1 MSKARTIWLSV
12 AVFAI
17 AMLGFNYFVRS
28 NANKNIEDSNSDAQT
43 NSVTEFQANTS
54 NSYPTSK
61 KAGFS
66 LEQSSLRGTEVDGEI
81 SLDENGEILINLGMR
96 RLFDYYLSLVGERDL
111 VQIRILLK
119 DQLLTRYNQTNT
131 EKVLQYFDR
140 YADYLSAL
148 VALNIGG
155 LNKPEDRLQQ
165 VTSLRNKMLGE
176 AMSLAFFAEEEALA
190 TLTLQR
196 MAIANDKKLGVD
208 EKAKLLAELDVAKNY
223 SARTEADTAA
233 LITEQNRQLEALK
246 LTDAQR
252 AAEREALWGKEAAAR
267 LGQLDNERARWDAR
281 IEQYLLARSRIDANS
296 ALSPSARAQALA
308 ALRAQQFNAAEQRR
322 VASLEAIGQL
332 KPRG

>member
-1 MSKARTIWLSV
+1 MSKARPIWLSV

-43 NSVTEFQANTS
+43 DSVAEFQANTS
-54 NSYPTSK
+54 NSYPTLK
-61 KAGFS
+61 KSGFS
-66 LEQSSLRGTEVDGEI
+66 LEQSSLRGTEVDGGI
-81 SLDENGEILINLGMR
+81 SLDENGEILVDLSMR
-96 RLFDYYLSLVGERDL
+96 RLFDYYLSLIGERDL
-111 VQIRILLK
+111 VQIRIVLK
-119 DQLLTRYNQTNT
+119 DQLLTQYNQTNT

-140 YADYLSAL
+140 YTDYLSAL
-148 VALNIGG
+148 VALNTGG
-155 LNKPEDRLQQ
+155 LNKPADRLQQ
-165 VTSLRNKMLGE
+165 VTALRKKMLGE
-176 AMSLAFFAEEEALA
+176 TMSLAFFAEEEALA
-190 TLTLQR
+190 TLTLKR
-196 MAIANDKKLGVD
+196 MEIANDKKLAVG
-208 EKAKLLAELDVAKNY
+208 EKAKLLAELDVSENY

-252 AAEREALWGKEAAAR
+252 AAERETLWGKEAAAR
-267 LGQLDNERARWDAR
+267 LGHLDHERARWNER

-296 ALSPSARAQALA
+296 TLSPSARAQAIA

-332 KPRG
+332 KPGG

>member
-1 MSKARTIWLSV
+1 MSKSRTIWLSV
-12 AVFAI
+12 AVFGI

-28 NANKNIEDSNSDAQT
+28 NANKNIEDSHSDAQID
-43 NSVTEFQANTS
+43 SEAEFQANAS
-54 NSYPTSK
+54 NNYPTSK
-61 KAGFS
+61 KTGFS
-66 LEQSSLRGTEVDGEI
+66 LEQSSLRGTEVDGGI
-81 SLDENGEILINLGMR
+81 LLDENGEILINLGMR
-96 RLFDYYLSLVGERDL
+96 RLFDYYLSLIGERDL

-119 DQLLTRYNQTNT
+119 DQLLTQYNQTNT

-140 YADYLSAL
+140 YTDYLSAL

-165 VTSLRNKMLGE
+165 VTSLRKKMLGE

-190 TLTLQR
+190 ILTVKR
-196 MAIANDKKLGVD
+196 MAIANDKKIGVD
-208 EKAKLLAELDVAKNY
+208 EKAKLLAELDVSENY

-252 AAEREALWGKEAAAR
+252 TAEREALWGKEAATR
-267 LGQLDNERARWDAR
+267 LGQLDHERARWDAR

-296 ALSPSARAQALA
+296 ALSAHARAQAIA

>member
-1 MSKARTIWLSV
+1 MWLSV

-28 NANKNIEDSNSDAQT
+28 NTNNNIKDSNSDAQT
-43 NSVTEFQANTS
+43 DSVAEFQANAS

-66 LEQSSLRGTEVDGEI
+66 LEQSSLRGTEADGEI
-81 SLDENGEILINLGMR
+81 LLDENGEILINLGMR
-96 RLFDYYLSLVGERDL
+96 RLFDYYLSLIGERDL

-140 YADYLSAL
+140 YTDYLSAL

-155 LNKPEDRLQQ
+155 LNKPKDRLQQ
-165 VTSLRNKMLGE
+165 VTSLRKKMLGE

-190 TLTLQR
+190 ALTLNR

-208 EKAKLLAELDVAKNY
+208 EKAKLLAELDVSENY
-223 SARTEADTAA
+223 PARAEADTAA

-267 LGQLDNERARWDAR
+267 LGQLDHERARWDTR

-296 ALSPSARAQALA
+296 ALSPSARAQAIA

-332 KPRG
+332 KPGG

>member
-1 MSKARTIWLSV
+1 MSKLRSIWLSV
-12 AVFAI
+12 TVLGI
-17 AMLGFNYFVRS
+17 AALGANYWVQK
-28 NANKNIEDSNSDAQT
+28 NANKNIENSNAETQGDSVNESQASSSISNST
-43 NSVTEFQANTS
+43 LN
-54 NSYPTSK
+54 

-66 LEQSSLRGTEVDGEI
+66 LEQSSLRGTEVDGGI
-81 SLDENGEILINLGMR
+81 PLDENGEILVDLSMR
-96 RLFDYYLSLVGERDL
+96 RLFDYYLSLIGERDL

-119 DQLLTRYNQTNT
+119 DQLLTKHSQINT
-131 EKVLQYFDR
+131 EKALRYFDR
-140 YADYLSAL
+140 YTDYLSAL
-148 VALNIGG
+148 AELNIGG

-165 VTSLRNKMLGE
+165 VTSLRKKMLGE

-190 TLTLQR
+190 TLTLKR
-196 MAIANDKKLGVD
+196 MAIANDKKPGVD
-208 EKAKLLAELDVAKNY
+208 EKAKLLAELDASENY

-267 LGQLDNERARWDAR
+267 LGQLDHERARWDAR

-296 ALSPSARAQALA
+296 ALSPNARAQAIA

-322 VASLEAIGQL
+322 IASLEAIGQL
-332 KPRG
+332 KPGG

>member
-12 AVFAI
+12 GVLGI
-17 AMLGFNYFVRS
+17 AMLGFNYFLRTNS
-28 NANKNIEDSNSDAQT
+28 NKNIEDSNSDAQT
-43 NSVTEFQANTS
+43 DSVAEFQASTS
-54 NSYPTSK
+54 NNYPTSK

-66 LEQSSLRGTEVDGEI
+66 LEQSSLRGTEVDGGI
-81 SLDENGEILINLGMR
+81 SLDENGEILVDLSMR
-96 RLFDYYLSLVGERDL
+96 RLFDYYLSLTGERDI

-119 DQLLTRYNQTNT
+119 DQLLTKHNQINT

-140 YADYLSAL
+140 YTDYLSAL
-148 VALNIGG
+148 AALNIGG
-155 LNKPEDRLQQ
+155 FKKPEDRLEQ
-165 VTSLRNKMLGE
+165 VTSLRKKMLGE

-190 TLTLQR
+190 ALTLNR
-196 MAIANDKKLGVD
+196 MAIANDKKLGVE
-208 EKAKLLAELDVAKNY
+208 EKAKLLAELDVSKNY

-233 LITEQNRQLEALK
+233 LITEQNRQIEALK

-267 LGQLDNERARWDAR
+267 LGQLDHERARWNER

-296 ALSPSARAQALA
+296 ALSPNARAQALA

>member
-1 MSKARTIWLSV
+1 MSKLRSIWLSV
-12 AVFAI
+12 TVLGI
-17 AMLGFNYFVRS
+17 AALGANYWVQK
-28 NANKNIEDSNSDAQT
+28 NANKNIENSNAETQGDSVNESQASSSISNST
-43 NSVTEFQANTS
+43 LN
-54 NSYPTSK
+54 

-66 LEQSSLRGTEVDGEI
+66 LEQSSLRGTEVDGGI
-81 SLDENGEILINLGMR
+81 SLDENGEILVDLSMR
-96 RLFDYYLSLVGERDL
+96 RLFDYYLSLIGERDL

-119 DQLLTRYNQTNT
+119 DQLLTKHSQINT
-131 EKVLQYFDR
+131 EKALRYFDR
-140 YADYLSAL
+140 YTDYLSAL
-148 VALNIGG
+148 AALNIGG

-165 VTSLRNKMLGE
+165 VTSLRKKMLGE

-190 TLTLQR
+190 TLTLKR

-208 EKAKLLAELDVAKNY
+208 EKAKLLAELDAAANY

-267 LGQLDNERARWDAR
+267 LGQLDHERARWDAR

-296 ALSPSARAQALA
+296 ALSPNARAQAIA

-322 VASLEAIGQL
+322 IASLEAIGQL
-332 KPRG
+332 KPGG